1 MLFSLLYL
9 LVRLVLRV
17 PSPAGKYIRTYDA
30 VNSNYS
36 SYSKYKAKISL
47 TQRAKYHVKAYTK
60 ASDEWA
66 GAVSAY
72 SKTFTVKRVASLGTP
87 KVPTSVRAGTTFSV
101 SGTLKPRFP
110 AGQKTVKIRLYRY
123 GSGKWSYVRT
133 YSAKN
138 SNYSSYSKY
147 KARIRLTTK
156 AKYRFKAYTST
167 TTTWAGTS
175 TGYGW
180 TTTVR

>member
-1 MLFSLLYL
+1 MRSVNLVLFL
-9 LVRLVLRV
+9 LVAVLI
-17 PSPAGKYIRTYDA
+17 G
-30 VNSNYS
+30 
-36 SYSKYKAKISL
+36 
-47 TQRAKYHVKAYTK
+47 
-60 ASDEWA
+60 
-66 GAVSAY
+66 
-72 SKTFTVKRVASLGTP
+72 
-87 KVPTSVRAGTTFSV
+87 VPTAYAEVIDNSCATVVVTADPSAAAQQLSEGFSARQIGDLTILV
-101 SGTLKPRFP
+101 ALHAEIEGV
-110 AGQKTVKIRLYRY
+110 KTVKIRLYRY